1 MKSCKITVLRKANYQ
16 DLIDEY
22 ENYQEVPCI
31 MQIGKSFISYD
42 SKIPTGFC
50 NSAWAS
56 LYPYVFAL
64 SSGANNIYDNWMKDP
79 KKAIVSCSDGFRP
92 VSFLIEVLDD

>member
-1 MKSCKITVLRKANYQ
+1 MRKVVIKVLRRSSYD
-16 DLIDEY
+16 DLIDKY
-22 ENYQEVPCI
+22 ENKIDLPCS
-31 MQIGKSFISYD
+31 MKIGDEFISVEA
-42 SKIPTGFC
+42 KIPDGFC
-50 NSAWAS
+50 NSAWIS

-79 KKAIVSCSDGFRP
+79 KKAIVSCNDGFRP